1 MGILEFFGTLIKNDI
16 TSNSIKNNY
25 KEKMDVNHLLIDFNS
40 IIHVSSQKIINDINT
55 LLKDVLKN
63 IYDNRNLN
71 FFLDRFNKYKLE
83 INVSDPIEII
93 KIFHSHFN
101 EKYLDKLI
109 IADVIN
115 SILFI
120 IKTYCHN
127 ETIKTLLLAIDGV
140 PSKSKMIEQKQRRY
154 LSAIVELYKLKLL
167 KKYKEYL
174 KQQTNYIYL
183 ATKYNIEWSRNKI
196 TPGTEFMDKLV
207 KYLKSVSIQEKIKN
221 NRKNLKIIISSMYE
235 VGEGEKKIVNFV
247 NLKLFNTEDIIMVYS
262 PDADMILLCILLPV
276 KNVYML
282 RYNQQTLVFDLINIK
297 KLKKNINYYINEK
310 NEYDSERI
318 NTDIVIMSTLFG
330 NDFLPK
336 IESINVKKGFQ
347 TILDAYLK
355 TLFELNNYLV
365 EGNRLNFIFFKL
377 IIKNLIPEEK
387 DFIKYND
394 LYNKYLTL
402 GQIKNVFNN
411 RTITSE
417 NIVSIFTEFRNEYT
431 KLKQTIINNG
441 NLYYFETHTQFFDSL
456 KKSINLNENL
466 NLLSPKQLINLLKE
480 YYKKNKDFP
489 RLNINLNEKSHSIN
503 DPYIKKIIK
512 EKHYNDYEKEVYQF
526 EHMLDNYYI
535 KLNAEPLKLSKK
547 DIQGYYEKYFKI
559 TVIKDGKLTEESKK
573 LMEDYVEGMLWVFNY
588 YINDK
593 TYINKWYYKHE
604 RTPLLEH
611 ILMYLDL
618 IDDEIFNNIFNNLET
633 YQVYDLKDYFN
644 PIEQLIYVSPM
655 TPNVKKLLPEN
666 YKKILNDDFFKNY
679 FININEITNKLWK
692 QTISTEV
699 DCHSI
704 PYFNK
709 CLIKPIDKFIEES
722 DKEFLKNIRKRIP
735 SEISKN
741 RSKIVEPK
749 Y

>member
-55 LLKDVLKN
+55 LLKDILKN
-63 IYDNRNLN
+63 IFENRSLN
-71 FFLDRFNKYKLE
+71 FFSDRLKKYKLN
-83 INVSDPIEII
+83 INVNDSIEII
-93 KIFHSHFN
+93 KLFHYHFS
-101 EKYLDKLI
+101 EEYLDKLI
-109 IADVIN
+109 ITDVIN
-115 SILFI
+115 SVLYI
-120 IKTYCHN
+120 IKKYCNN
-127 ETIKTLLLAIDGV
+127 ESIKTLLLAIDGV

-154 LSAIVELYKLKLL
+154 LGAIVELYKLKLL

-174 KQQTNYIYL
+174 KKQNNYIYL

-196 TPGTEFMDKLV
+196 TPGTAFMDKLV
-207 KYLKSVSIQEKIKN
+207 NYLKSNIIQEKFKN
-221 NRKNLKIIISSMYE
+221 NRKKLNIIISSMYE
-235 VGEGEKKIVNFV
+235 VGEGEKKIVNYV
-247 NLKLFNTEDIIMVYS
+247 NLKLVNTKDTIMVYS

-297 KLKKNINYYINEK
+297 KLKKNINYYVNGK
-310 NEYDSERI
+310 NKYELERI
-318 NTDIVIMSTLFG
+318 NIDIVIISTLFG
-330 NDFLPK
+330 NDFVPK

-355 TLFELNNYLV
+355 TLFELDNYLV
-365 EGNRLNFIFFKL
+365 ENNKLNFNFFKS
-377 IIKNLIPEEK
+377 IIENLIPEEN
-387 DFIKYND
+387 DFIKYNN

-402 GQIKNVFNN
+402 GQIKNVFNY

-417 NIVSIFTEFRNEYT
+417 NIVSIFMEFRDEYT

-456 KKSINLNENL
+456 KKSINLNENI
-466 NLLSPKQLINLLKE
+466 NLLSIKELINLLKE

-503 DPYIKKIIK
+503 DPYIKKIIR

-547 DIQGYYEKYFKI
+547 DIEGYYEKYFRIKI
-559 TVIKDGKLTEESKK
+559 IKDGKLTKESMK
-573 LMEDYVEGMLWVFNY
+573 LMEDYIEGMLWVFNY

-611 ILMYLDL
+611 ILMFLNT
-618 IDDEIFNNIFNNLET
+618 IDEEYFNNIFNNLET
-633 YQVYDLKDYFN
+633 FQVYDLKEYFN

-655 TPNVKKLLPEN
+655 TPNVIKLLPEN
-666 YKKILNDDFFKNY
+666 YQKIINNKFFQNY
-679 FININEITNKLWK
+679 FININKITDTLWE

-722 DKEFLKNIRKRIP
+722 DKNFLKNIRKRIP

-741 RSKIVEPK
+741 RSKSNEPK